1 MIYEYTQF
9 SVEARCNVGLFY
21 DAKSYA
27 RECRVKTVQIIKQ
40 VAMIK
45 KITVYSFWVKSI
57 DADNAVPFYVEQVIA
72 HSAKQA
78 ESKLKNLGFKV
89 SNDPYFSNSRN
100 KSKYIRETYVR
111 VK

>member
-1 MIYEYTQF
+1 
-9 SVEARCNVGLFY
+9 VEARSNVGLFFY

-27 RECRVKTVQIIKQ
+27 RECRVQTVQIIKK
-40 VAMIK
+40 VTMIK

-57 DADNAVPFYVEQVIA
+57 DAEDTVPFYVKQVIA
-72 HSAKQA
+72 HSAKEA

-89 SNDPYFSNSRN
+89 STDPYFLSSKN

-111 VK
+111 IK